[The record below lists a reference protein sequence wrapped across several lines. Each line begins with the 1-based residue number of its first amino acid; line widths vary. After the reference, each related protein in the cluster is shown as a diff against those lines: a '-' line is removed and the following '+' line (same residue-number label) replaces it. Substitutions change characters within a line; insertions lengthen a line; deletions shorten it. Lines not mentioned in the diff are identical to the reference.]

1 MIHEHFCINHTP
13 PLRWEHDPEEKCLEP
28 EEALCDPCY
37 EAQSRLD
44 IAQKIYQA
52 GTSYASGCFD

>member
-1 MIHEHFCINHTP
+1 MIHEHFCINHTT
-13 PLRWEHDPEEKCLEP
+13 PLKWEHDPEEKCLEP

-44 IAQKIYQA
+44 FAQKVY
-52 GTSYASGCFD
+52 